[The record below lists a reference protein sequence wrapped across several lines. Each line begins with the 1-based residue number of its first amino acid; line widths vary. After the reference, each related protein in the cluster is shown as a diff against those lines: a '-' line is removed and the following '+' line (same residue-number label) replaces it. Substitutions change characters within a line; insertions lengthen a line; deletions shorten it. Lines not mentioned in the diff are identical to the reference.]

1 MSKIINGTKVLCLL
15 IALTATSL
23 SATAPASS
31 MEADVLKAE
40 QARVNALVNNDYAAL
55 QSLLSDDLTYT
66 HSTAS
71 RQTKTEFLAS
81 LRAGLFKYKAIEHE
95 QKRVRVYGD
104 TAVLTTFTRVTAI
117 SDGRESQV
125 TLRATIVYVKG
136 GGRWQMVAWQSTRV
150 P

>member
-1 MSKIINGTKVLCLL
+1 MSKIIKVTKALCLS

-23 SATAPASS
+23 SANVPASS
-31 MEADVLKAE
+31 VETDVLKAE
-40 QARVNALVNNDYAAL
+40 QVRVNAVVNNDYVAL

-81 LRAGLFKYKAIEHE
+81 LRSGQFKYKAIEHE
-95 QKRVRVYGD
+95 EQRVRVYSD

-117 SDGRESQV
+117 SDGRESQA
-125 TLRATIVYVKG
+125 TLRATIVYIKSAG
-136 GGRWQMVAWQSTRV
+136 QWQMVAWQSTRV